1 MKKNLVL
8 LFTMLFLV
16 VATFGQTYQT
26 WRSENA
32 QNSWQDAAAFWNFP
46 NNSSIVFGQQEWDNN
61 VEPSQ
66 INTADIS
73 TWRFLFKSGASSNHT
88 FSGNKVGFYDFS
100 GQDPM
105 ITNESMAT
113 HVINNDLECDNTA
126 GDPLIIQIQN
136 SGGFTFGGNIVNQG
150 STINIQGST
159 SSATTVTFNGI
170 ISGAG
175 GIYKDNT
182 NITLTM
188 NGANTYSGQTTVNAG
203 TLSIGSSGSLG
214 STDIRIGLN
223 GLLELNNNLSVPSVA
238 ELGASNGGSISISAD
253 KTLTINGN
261 DKGTLYQNSIS
272 GGGNLVMSG
281 TGTSVLSVYG
291 TQSYSGTTTINSGT
305 LSSSSNLSSSSI
317 TINSGGTFST
327 AGSIEINDLTLNSGG
342 TLIINSGH
350 TLTINGNF
358 INNGGAITHNN
369 EKVIFVGISKTISGT
384 AESVFYDLEIAND
397 ASVSISPTAQ
407 IKISHN
413 LIIGDGTKGAGNL
426 TIQSSSSGT
435 GSLIVN
441 GTATGNVTI
450 ERYIA
455 AASWSSGND
464 GFHLISS
471 PVAAEEIS
479 GEWTPT
485 GSGNDYDFY
494 GWSEANQTWVNKKNN
509 DPLDPPTWSVF
520 HPSTNFNIGQG
531 YLVAYQSAGSKTFS
545 GTLNNGNKQVTLT
558 QSGTPAENNSYGYNL
573 IGNPFS
579 SALDWTNASWDTENN
594 NYGGVA
600 KIWSGGAYIDVV
612 TADPVGDDVTVIP
625 AMNGFFVFTS
635 ADDNLFTIPS
645 AAQVHSANNWHKSVN
660 SNHAIKLTVRG
671 VNSSLLQGSS
681 LRFNTEA
688 TNGFDL
694 AFDSYF
700 MAGYAPMFYS
710 VTEGK
715 NYSTNTLPG
724 YDFETTIPFVF
735 VKNEYTEFELELT
748 NSIEGQPIFL
758 TDNKT
763 GIIHKLSENPVYTF
777 TASEGDNPD
786 RFTLHF
792 GVTGLS
798 DNTALATLRAYVSHG
813 QLTILGETGELN
825 VDVLDMQGRVLERRT
840 VQMDGSYS
848 QPLNLPAGVYVVRV
862 YNGQAAKSVKVILT
876 NR

>member
-1 MKKNLVL
+1 MKKVL
-8 LFTMLFLV
+8 FFTLMLFL
-16 VATFGQTYQT
+16 
-26 WRSENA
+26 
-32 QNSWQDAAAFWNFP
+32 
-46 NNSSIVFGQQEWDNN
+46 I
-61 VEPSQ
+61 
-66 INTADIS
+66 
-73 TWRFLFKSGASSNHT
+73 K
-88 FSGNKVGFYDFS
+88 
-100 GQDPM
+100 
-105 ITNESMAT
+105 
-113 HVINNDLECDNTA
+113 
-126 GDPLIIQIQN
+126 
-136 SGGFTFGGNIVNQG
+136 
-150 STINIQGST
+150 
-159 SSATTVTFNGI
+159 
-170 ISGAG
+170 
-175 GIYKDNT
+175 
-182 NITLTM
+182 
-188 NGANTYSGQTTVNAG
+188 
-203 TLSIGSSGSLG
+203 
-214 STDIRIGLN
+214 
-223 GLLELNNNLSVPSVA
+223 GLLVA
-238 ELGASNGGSISISAD
+238 QTFDWSSSDNASTTNYPDGNWPDASNGGYGFSSWSFTTNGTAGRYIGGTAQGNPSFGLYSSGTGAYSTAKRSFD
-253 KTLTINGN
+253 KVLKAGDTFTVKIAHTSTINGEIGLTLLAGSTGKITLKFIGGGSSWLLN
-261 DKGTLYQNSIS
+261 DGGSDFGIGQNYSANTSITFSFTYNGENSYSFSFGNASGNNYTASAEIS
-272 GGGNLVMSG
+272 GINGVNFFNTNQGSG
-281 TGTSVLSVYG
+281 ENFG
-291 TQSYSGTTTINSGT
+291 
-305 LSSSSNLSSSSI
+305 
-317 TINSGGTFST
+317 F
-327 AGSIEINDLTLNSGG
+327 NDLTLTGSASSSSDVPTNAN
-342 TLIINSGH
+342 IVINGNVNLAADESLTVNDLTVDGSN
-350 TLTINGNF
+350 TLTIKS
-358 INNGGAITHNN
+358 T
-369 EKVIFVGISKTISGT
+369 
-384 AESVFYDLEIAND
+384 
-397 ASVSISPTAQ
+397 
-407 IKISHN
+407 
-413 LIIGDGTKGAGNL
+413 
-426 TIQSSSSGT
+426 SSGT

-509 DPLDPPTWSVF
+509 DPEDPPTWAVF
-520 HPSTNFNIGQG
+520 HPSTNFNIDQG
-531 YLVAYQSAGSKTFS
+531 YLVAYQTAATKTFS

-558 QSGTPAENNSYGYNL
+558 QSGTPAVNNSYGYNL

-579 SALDWTNASWDTENN
+579 SALDWTNDSWDTENN

-612 TADPVGDDVTVIP
+612 TADPVDDDVTVIP

-671 VNSSLLQGSS
+671 VNSSLIQGSS

-724 YDFETTIPFVF
+724 YDSETTIPFVF

-763 GIIHKLSENPVYTF
+763 GTIHNLSENPVYTF

-825 VDVLDMQGRVLERRT
+825 VDILDMQGRVLERRA